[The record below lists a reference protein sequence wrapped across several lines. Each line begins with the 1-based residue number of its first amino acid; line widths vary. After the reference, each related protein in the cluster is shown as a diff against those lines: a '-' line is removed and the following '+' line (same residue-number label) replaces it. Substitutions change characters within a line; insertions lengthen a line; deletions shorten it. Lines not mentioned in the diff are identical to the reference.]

1 MPNVKNLYMIR
12 QKSTGLF
19 AKSGTSE
26 DRWSKK
32 GKIFD
37 HGNLINHMKQFDY
50 KNTGSK
56 YVKAFPYPDD
66 DTEILEIKV
75 NLDIVPRFNPSEF
88 LGGAN
93 RD

>member
-1 MPNVKNLYMIR
+1 MPNVKSIYMIR

-19 AKSGTSE
+19 AKSGTSD

-37 HGNLINHMKQFDY
+37 RANLINHMKQFDY
-50 KNTGSK
+50 KGGGGRNP
-56 YVKAFPYPDD
+56 FPYPND

-75 NLDIVPRFNPSEF
+75 DLDVLPTFNPSEF
-88 LGGAN
+88 LGGAD